1 MQHKKKQKKG
11 QHIMRH
17 TRFTRTWFS
26 RSSLSI
32 LSTELNLGSNR
43 PGKMIFGRRTVLFS
57 FESFTLD
64 IGVVEQVMKSVM
76 ISNKDK
82 VHAERPVTFSYI
94 CVWYI
99 SPIFKQQQGRTMTMT
114 ANRMTIKTT
123 TTKQHGEV
131 NENNNNATLVR
142 HLPPHPKHPL
152 FLVFLPHVPHR
163 IHRVRL
169 ELFDS

>member
-43 PGKMIFGRRTVLFS
+43 PEKMIFARRIS

-76 ISNKDK
+76 ISNKNK

-114 ANRMTIKTT
+114 ANRMTTKTT
-123 TTKQHGEV
+123 TTTKTVCRSQRKQQQCIPCSPSPTSSKTSPLSGVSSTCSTSHSQGPSR
-131 NENNNNATLVR
+131 TLW
-142 HLPPHPKHPL
+142 
-152 FLVFLPHVPHR
+152 
-163 IHRVRL
+163 
-169 ELFDS
+169 

>member
-1 MQHKKKQKKG
+1 
-11 QHIMRH
+11 MRH

-114 ANRMTIKTT
+114 ANRMTTKTT
-123 TTKQHGEV
+123 TTKTVWRSQRKQQRCNPCSPSPTSSKTSPLSGVSSTCSTSHSQGPSR
-131 NENNNNATLVR
+131 TLW
-142 HLPPHPKHPL
+142 
-152 FLVFLPHVPHR
+152 
-163 IHRVRL
+163 
-169 ELFDS
+169 